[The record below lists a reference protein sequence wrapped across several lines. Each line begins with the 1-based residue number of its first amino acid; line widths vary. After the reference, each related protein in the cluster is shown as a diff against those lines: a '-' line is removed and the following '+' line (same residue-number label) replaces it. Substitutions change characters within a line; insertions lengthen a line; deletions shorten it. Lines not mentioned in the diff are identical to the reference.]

1 MAGNIL
7 NLKKE
12 ADIHVQETQRA
23 PKEMNPKISTPRRTI
38 IKMAKVKDKERI
50 LKTSKRKIKSH
61 VQGSP
66 HRSISDFSA
75 ETLQAIR
82 EWHDIF
88 KLLKGKNLQPR
99 ILYPAGLS
107 FRFGGSYRTF

>member
-38 IKMAKVKDKERI
+38 IKMAKVKDKVI
-50 LKTSKRKIKSH
+50 QT
-61 VQGSP
+61 
-66 HRSISDFSA
+66 
-75 ETLQAIR
+75 
-82 EWHDIF
+82 
-88 KLLKGKNLQPR
+88 
-99 ILYPAGLS
+99 
-107 FRFGGSYRTF
+107 